1 MGSVGQSSLP
11 SRPIVKASSVRSMP
25 SSGWAVARTCNDRP
39 GQRLACGALALCAS
53 LAAVRVAVRHRVAA
67 SARLPIAPLGPTA
80 IGARVGR
87 TPRPGSTLAVA
98 RGGAWCRWWRSD
110 SAPTRWTGALP
121 TVEGAISWRPAAPG
135 VDWGEL
141 RLAGTG
147 EAWRVRAVVARLDP
161 RRVQLR
167 LDTAFRNGLL
177 GADWTIARAPA
188 GAVLALNAG
197 QFAGSLPW
205 GWTVLNKRELLP
217 PGRGPLSLAV
227 TIDSA
232 GTVHWVPAA
241 EIDAACH
248 TPGIVWAFQS
258 YPMLLEGDGEVPRA
272 LRTPLS
278 HGGIDLAH
286 RDARL
291 AIGVLHDGRIL
302 IVLTR
307 FDGLDGTLDA
317 LPFGLTTPE
326 MAAVMGALGCRT
338 AVMLDG
344 GISGQLLIRD
354 TGGRTYRWPGLRHV
368 PLGLVVLPRS
378 ERV

>member
-1 MGSVGQSSLP
+1 M
-11 SRPIVKASSVRSMP
+11 IA
-25 SSGWAVARTCNDRP
+25 A
-39 GQRLACGALALCAS
+39 GQRLACSALALCAS
-53 LAAVRVAVRHRVAA
+53 LAVVRVAVRHHVVARA
-67 SARLPIAPLGPTA
+67 GLPTARLGPTG
-80 IGARVGR
+80 ISARVGR
-87 TPRPGSTLAVA
+87 TPSPGSTLAVA
-98 RGGAWCRWWRSD
+98 RGGTWYRWWRSD
-110 SAPTRWTGALP
+110 SAPTRWSGALQ
-121 TVEGAISWRPAAPG
+121 TVARAISWRPAAPG

-147 EAWRVRAVVARLDP
+147 EAWRVRAIVARLDP
-161 RRVQLR
+161 RQVRLR

-177 GADWTIARAPA
+177 GVDWTIARAPA

-205 GWTVLNKRELLP
+205 GWTVLNGRDLLP
-217 PGRGPLSLAV
+217 PGHGPLSLAV
-227 TIDSA
+227 AIDSA

-241 EIDAACH
+241 EIEAVRRALR
-248 TPGIVWAFQS
+248 ILWAFQS
-258 YPMLLEGDGEVPRA
+258 YPVLLEGEGDVPRP
-272 LRTPLS
+272 LRAPPS
-278 HGGIDLAH
+278 DGGIDLTH

-291 AIGVLHDGRIL
+291 AIGALHDGRIL

-368 PLGLVVLPRS
+368 PLGLVVLPR
-378 ERV
+378 RGD